1 MELEERKQI
10 YDKATKLYGHQKQL
24 FQLVEEC
31 AEVIKEVNKL
41 NRNNDLN
48 NLNSTNYLLNRDKT
62 SINDLCQELA
72 DLEIMI
78 EQVDNMSSSGLIRSK
93 IEFYKNIKLERF
105 KEKMDKE
112 EIYLENYKNYN

>member
-1 MELEERKQI
+1 MELEERKQV
-10 YDKATKLYGHQKQL
+10 YDKATQIYGHQKQL

-48 NLNSTNYLLNRDKT
+48 NLSSTHYLLNRDET

-78 EQVDNMSSSGLIRSK
+78 EQIDNMSSSGLLRSK
-93 IEFYKNIKLERF
+93 IDFYKNIKLERF

-112 EIYLENYKNYN
+112 EICLEIYKNYN

>member
-48 NLNSTNYLLNRDKT
+48 NLSSTNYLLNRDKT